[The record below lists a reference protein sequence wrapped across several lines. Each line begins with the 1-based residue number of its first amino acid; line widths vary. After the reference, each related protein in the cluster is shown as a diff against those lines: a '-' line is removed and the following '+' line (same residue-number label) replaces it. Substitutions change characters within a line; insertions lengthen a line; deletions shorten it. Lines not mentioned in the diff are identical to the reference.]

1 MLASTLQQGHR
12 SRCGLTV
19 ARFAQDLSSVNFEMD
34 PTAKEELAAAIQAAG
49 DNQLVQGATRVL
61 SVLQKHGYLQKVKVS
76 PDCVGTHAANR
87 DGLGL
92 NVRDVAELIGAISQV
107 GFDGDLPQPIAVEV
121 PSHDMSIYWFNK
133 TMWEQSGGFLPPM
146 DMHKMKYASVASSHT
161 NAALRCILHGSPG
174 DETLH
179 EDLMVAGK
187 LSLEMVRRKDKAFAE
202 AAETGLTWK
211 VISCHA
217 VEAFPELPAL
227 LQTAANC
234 AGHIAKPEHEV
245 QMMRR
250 IYNSIIN
257 AGKNGKPC
265 SFSEMKAMILRSR
278 PQCGASAP
286 FMHRFLMKFSVGAHG
301 LWDRVEQSIK
311 ALASSG
317 YQVGPDFFES
327 LASDPKPVTSDP
339 VIYWRHAIM
348 VAAYI
353 CTVPKLIMAGDVKRS
368 LNKESREKVE
378 QANSLIW
385 ECFDLI
391 EKDGVLTYA
400 IRVAFAKFEVD
411 MVLTVLNKRHTSLV
425 VSSSPQEACCKLMD
439 SVESICEKRLSNSWD
454 GHRSMDDDSHAA
466 SAAGSDMYLNCL

>member
-1 MLASTLQQGHR
+1 
-12 SRCGLTV
+12 
-19 ARFAQDLSSVNFEMD
+19 MD
-34 PTAKEELAAAIQAAG
+34 PTAREELAEAIKAAV

-61 SVLQKHGYLQKVKVS
+61 FVLQKHGYLQKVKIS
-76 PDCVGTHAANR
+76 PDCVGTHLANR

-107 GFDGDLPQPIAVEV
+107 GFDADLPQPIAVEV
-121 PSHDMSIYWFNK
+121 PPHDMSNFVFNK

-146 DMHKMKYASVASSHT
+146 EMHKMKYASVASSHT

-174 DETLH
+174 DEALH

-187 LSLEMVRRKDKAFAE
+187 ISLEMVRRKDKAFAE

-217 VEAFPELPAL
+217 VEVFPELPAL

-234 AGHIAKPEHEV
+234 AGHIAKPEHEI
-245 QMMRR
+245 QLLRR
-250 IYNSIIN
+250 IYNGIIV
-257 AGKNGKPC
+257 AGKTNKPC
-265 SFSEMKAMILRSR
+265 SFQEMKGMILRSR
-278 PQCGASAP
+278 PQCAASAP
-286 FMHRFLMKFSVGAHG
+286 FMHRFLLKFSVGAHG

-348 VAAYI
+348 VAAYV
-353 CTVPKLIMAGDVKRS
+353 CNVPKLIVAGDVKRS

-378 QANSLIW
+378 AANTLIF

-391 EKDGVLTYA
+391 EKNGFLSYD
-400 IRVAFAKFEVD
+400 IRTAFAKFEVD

-425 VSSSPQEACCKLMD
+425 VASSPGEACCKLMD
-439 SVESICEKRLSNSWD
+439 SVETICQKRLSNSWD
-454 GHRSMDDDSHAA
+454 GHKSMDDDSQLG
-466 SAAGSDMYLNCL
+466 SAAGSDMYLVCNYFVIFP

>member
-1 MLASTLQQGHR
+1 
-12 SRCGLTV
+12 
-19 ARFAQDLSSVNFEMD
+19 MD
-34 PTAKEELAAAIQAAG
+34 PKAKEELKEAIQAAG

-76 PDCVGTHAANR
+76 PECVGTHPANR

-107 GFDGDLPQPIAVEV
+107 GFDGDLPHPIAVEV
-121 PSHDMSIYWFNK
+121 PSHDTSIFLFNK
-133 TMWEQSGGFLPPM
+133 TMWDQSGGFLPPM
-146 DMHKMKYASVASSHT
+146 EVHKMRYASVASSHT

-179 EDLMVAGK
+179 QGLMVDGK

-202 AAETGLTWK
+202 AAEAGLTWK

-217 VEAFPELPAL
+217 VAEFPDLPAL

-234 AGHIAKPEHEV
+234 AGHIAKPEHEI
-245 QMMRR
+245 QMLRR
-250 IYNSIIN
+250 IYNAIIE
-257 AGKNGKPC
+257 AGKNSKPC
-265 SFSEMKAMILRSR
+265 AFSDLKAMILRSR
-278 PQCGASAP
+278 PQCGVSAP

-317 YQVGPDFFES
+317 YQLGPDFFES

-353 CTVPKLIMAGDVKRS
+353 CNVPKLIVAGDVKRS

-378 QANSLIW
+378 GANNLIV
-385 ECFDLI
+385 ECFALMEKNGLI
-391 EKDGVLTYA
+391 TYSLM
-400 IRVAFAKFEVD
+400 VAFANFEVD
-411 MVLTVLNKRHTSLV
+411 MVLSVLNKRHSSLV
-425 VSSSPQEACCKLMD
+425 VASTPQEACCKLID
-439 SVESICEKRLSNSWD
+439 AVETITRVRLSNAWDAFKPKEVSAEVSADCSD
-454 GHRSMDDDSHAA
+454 GHLVCK
-466 SAAGSDMYLNCL
+466 YFL

>member
-1 MLASTLQQGHR
+1 MLACTLQQGHR
-12 SRCGLTV
+12 SRCGLNV
-19 ARFAQDLSSVNFEMD
+19 ARFAQDLSIVNFEMD
-34 PTAKEELAAAIQAAG
+34 PTAKEELAGAIQAAG

-76 PDCVGTHAANR
+76 PDCVGTHVANR

-107 GFDGDLPQPIAVEV
+107 GFDGDLPQPIAAEV

-179 EDLMVAGK
+179 ADLMVGGK
-187 LSLEMVRRKDKAFAE
+187 LSLEVLRRKDKAFAE

-217 VEAFPELPAL
+217 VEAFPELPAS

-234 AGHIAKPEHEV
+234 AGHIAKPEHEI

-250 IYNSIIN
+250 IYNSIIL
-257 AGKNGKPC
+257 AGKNSKPC
-265 SFSEMKAMILRSR
+265 SFSEMKGMILRSR

-286 FMHRFLMKFSVGAHG
+286 FMHRFLLKFSVGA
-301 LWDRVEQSIK
+301 R

-339 VIYWRHAIM
+339 VIYWRHAVM
-348 VAAYI
+348 VAAYV
-353 CTVPKLIMAGDVKRS
+353 CNVPKLIAAGDVKRS

-378 QANSLIW
+378 AANTTTSFLSVLI
-385 ECFDLI
+385 
-391 EKDGVLTYA
+391 
-400 IRVAFAKFEVD
+400 
-411 MVLTVLNKRHTSLV
+411 
-425 VSSSPQEACCKLMD
+425 
-439 SVESICEKRLSNSWD
+439 
-454 GHRSMDDDSHAA
+454 
-466 SAAGSDMYLNCL
+466 